1 MHGRFNRHIGFARL
15 GGWVEARNPTSRI
28 DSSPTIRLTTP
39 NSFPNPTP
47 HPPPPTPNVFPNAVL
62 PRTLLIKLR
71 NPFSKPLHRLPGY
84 PQTLRGKPIPQK
96 IKPPCNPPNKRLIR
110 VQHQLQLTHQLL
122 HRLHRTP
129 QLPARRC
136 QNHPIIHKPHIKKP
150 HPPTPPTRRGAPTC
164 ALLPPTC
171 ALLPP
176 MCALIPA
183 PSSHKA
189 S

>member
-1 MHGRFNRHIGFARL
+1 MFKDCKS
-15 GGWVEARNPTSRI
+15 GGYNLEGSKA
-28 DSSPTIRLTTP
+28 TIERLT
-39 NSFPNPTP
+39 SL
-47 HPPPPTPNVFPNAVL
+47 VL
-62 PRTLLIKLR
+62 IIALAYTCASLSGR
-71 NPFSKPLHRLPGY
+71 
-84 PQTLRGKPIPQK
+84 K
-96 IKPPCNPPNKRLIR
+96 IKQLGQQKYVSRLTELGRTVRRHSSFWVGLYGQVWMAGMVIR

-129 QLPARRC
+129 QLPPRPC
-136 QNHPIIHKPHIKKP
+136 QNHPIIHIPDIKKP